1 MLSKTF
7 NTTQFRDISTDDQID
22 NGITMFEDLNNP
34 GDYYI
39 ESESGNVYRMNRT
52 RIITNANGNFD
63 VNVEETRYCINP
75 RVINRGDDRSRGYMK
90 LGNRI
95 DRLSRIQYSS
105 NRRAT
110 KGRRLSSV
118 YNNVKHTYIPQ

>member
-39 ESESGNVYRMNRT
+39 ETDTGNVYRMNRT
-52 RIITNANGNFD
+52 RVITNADGCFD
-63 VNVEETRYCINP
+63 SDVEETKYCINP
-75 RVINRGDDRSRGYMK
+75 RIVNRGDNQSPGYMK

-95 DRLSRIQYSS
+95 DRLSRIQYAS
-105 NRRAT
+105 NKRSR
-110 KGRRLSSV
+110 KGRQLTSV
-118 YNNVKHTYIPQ
+118 YNNVKRTFIPQ